1 MKTKYAVII
10 GAGPAGLTAAYELL
24 KQTDVI
30 PLVYEKSGDIGGISK
45 TVNYKGNRIDIGG
58 HRFFSKSDRV
68 MNWWTEIL
76 PIEPG
81 AADEP
86 IFSINYHGKEGTI
99 TAGKPA
105 EDRTDDNLVML
116 VRNRISRI
124 FFSRMFFD
132 YPLSININ
140 TLRNLG
146 LTRLVRVGYS
156 YVLSAIH
163 PIKPEKTLEDF
174 IINRFGRE
182 LYLAFFKDYT
192 EKVWGV
198 SCDKIDAS
206 WGAQRIKG
214 LSITKALLH
223 ALKSMFG
230 GASGSI
236 KQSNTET
243 SLIERF
249 LYPKYGPGQMWEEV
263 ARQVLKMGGQI
274 KFYRNATTI
283 KVECNRALSVTFTSN
298 SSDETETIEADY
310 VFSTMPMR
318 ELISSMGNR
327 VPQDILF
334 TVNGLEYRD
343 FLTVG
348 LLLKKLSINQD
359 TKEQKSGISTTLP
372 DNWIYIQ
379 ENDVKVGRVQIFNN
393 WSPYMVKDP
402 DTIWIGLEYFC
413 NEGDQ
418 LWSMSDDS
426 LSEFAISEMQ
436 KIGFLNPQDILDS
449 TVIRMPKAYPGYFGQ
464 AYKEID
470 KLRQFTDQIENLYL
484 VGRNGM
490 HKYNNQDHSMLSA
503 MMAVENIKKGITS
516 KQNIWSVNTEKCYHE
531 TKSK

>member
-1 MKTKYAVII
+1 MKNKYAIII

-24 KQTDVI
+24 KHTDII

-68 MNWWTEIL
+68 MDWWTNIM
-76 PIEPG
+76 PIETTP
-81 AADEP
+81 ADKAE
-86 IFSINYHGKEGTI
+86 FSIHYQGKERTI
-99 TAGKPA
+99 TTEKTTRNKPD
-105 EDRTDDNLVML
+105 ENLVML
-116 VRNRISRI
+116 IRNRISRI
-124 FFSRMFFD
+124 FYTRKFFD

-146 LTRLVRVGYS
+146 LRRLFKVGTS
-156 YVLSAIH
+156 YVISSIH

-182 LYLAFFKDYT
+182 LYLTFFKDYT

-198 SCDKIDAS
+198 SCNKIDAS

-223 ALKSMFG
+223 ALKSMIG
-230 GASGSI
+230 STSSSI
-236 KQSNTET
+236 KQSGTET

-263 ARQVLKMGGQI
+263 AQQVVQMGG
-274 KFYRNATTI
+274 KVTLHSEASTI
-283 KVECNRALSVTFTSN
+283 EVEGNRAFSVTFN
-298 SSDETETIEADY
+298 STNSDKKETVKADY
-310 VFSTMPMR
+310 IFSTMPMR
-318 ELISSMGNR
+318 ELLNSMGDR
-327 VPQDILF
+327 APQDILSIA
-334 TVNGLEYRD
+334 NGLEYRD

-348 LLLKKLSINQD
+348 LLLKKLAIKQD
-359 TKEQKSGISTTLP
+359 AKEQNNHTSTTLP

-379 ENDVKVGRVQIFNN
+379 ESDVNVGRVQIFNN

-418 LWSMSDDS
+418 LWSMKDED
-426 LSEFAISEMQ
+426 LSQFAIKEMQ
-436 KIGFLNPQDILDS
+436 KIGFANPQDILDS
-449 TVIRMPKAYPGYFGQ
+449 TVIRMPKAYPGYFGN

-470 KLRQFTDQIENLYL
+470 KLRQFTDGIENLYL
-484 VGRNGM
+484 IGRNGM

-503 MMAVENIKKGITS
+503 MIAVENIKNGITS
-516 KQNIWSVNTEKCYHE
+516 KQNIWDINTEEFYHE
-531 TKSK
+531 AKTN